1 MIQGLF
7 VNEVLIAATA
17 FCEPFVFN
25 VVCANVL
32 KYLLKDLSY
41 VPV

>member
-7 VNEVLIAATA
+7 VNEVLMA